1 MDGLTSDVYDA
12 IEGAL
17 SFLPDSPFL
26 FLQDFGNSPVG
37 QWLGW
42 LNWFIPIQAFVVIL
56 EAWCSAILV
65 YYVIQIILRWAK
77 AIE

>member
-1 MDGLTSDVYDA
+1 MDGFSSTIYDW

-17 SFLPDSPFL
+17 SILPDSPFN
-26 FLQDFGNSPVG
+26 FLHNYSNTPVG
-37 QWLGW
+37 QWLKW
-42 LNWFIPIQAFVVIL
+42 LNWFIPIGTFVTIL
-56 EAWCSAILV
+56 ELWLSCIIV